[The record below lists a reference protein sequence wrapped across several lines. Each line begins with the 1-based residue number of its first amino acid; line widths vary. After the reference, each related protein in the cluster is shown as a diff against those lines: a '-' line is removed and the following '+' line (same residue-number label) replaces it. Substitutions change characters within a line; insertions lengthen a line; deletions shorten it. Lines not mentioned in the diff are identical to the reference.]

1 MNLDKKTAQK
11 KIDILQKKEI
21 AYNRLLAKKAVLLHK
36 MKRQEDSNRKART
49 RTLIQLG
56 GLFFTTSLP
65 EICDIK
71 EGDDLQDLEF
81 NKGAYVVGF
90 LLHMFEKFETENAL
104 HSKDFFM
111 TKGINHLKKRAYVK
125 ELS

>member
-1 MNLDKKTAQK
+1 MNPPSLLAQK
-11 KIDILQKKEI
+11 KEAILQKKEI
-21 AYNRLLAKKAVLLHK
+21 AYNRLLAKRAVLLNK
-36 MKRQEDSNRKART
+36 IKRQEDSNRKART

-81 NKGAYVVGF
+81 NKGAFTVGF
-90 LLHMFEKFETENAL
+90 LLHLFEKFEAENT
-104 HSKDFFM
+104 SVPKDFFIQ
-111 TKGINHLKKRAYVK
+111 KGINHLKKRAYEK
-125 ELS
+125 ELI